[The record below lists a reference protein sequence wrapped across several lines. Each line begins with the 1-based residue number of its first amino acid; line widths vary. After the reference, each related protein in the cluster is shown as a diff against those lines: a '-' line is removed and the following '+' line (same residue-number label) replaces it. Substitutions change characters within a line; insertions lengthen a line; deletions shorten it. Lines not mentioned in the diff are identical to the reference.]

1 MAREVEA
8 RLLVF
13 EGLIILLSVVESCA
27 VVQVCGRG
35 RTLGGGKHNPS
46 FASVVAPLFIMGLS
60 LADSLIRG

>member
-27 VVQVCGRG
+27 VVQVCGRV
-35 RTLGGGKHNPS
+35 RRRKTQSFLCLSDCSPLHNGT
-46 FASVVAPLFIMGLS
+46 VT
-60 LADSLIRG
+60 R